1 MKKLLEATQKAKQDT
16 ARYMT
21 AQLRKQAAQ
30 SGWDPEVAS
39 TLNIAHE
46 GGKFTAK
53 VHPDHADRA
62 FVHEYGDE
70 NVKPTAAIRKF
81 MNDPKHVNDAFMVTL
96 NNRWKEAK

>member
-1 MKKLLEATQKAKQDT
+1 VKKLLEATQKAKQDT

-21 AQLRKQAAQ
+21 AQLRKQAVH

-39 TLNIAHE
+39 TLHVAHE

-53 VHPDHADRA
+53 VHPDYADRA

-81 MNDPKHVNDAFMVTL
+81 MNDPKHTNDAFMVTL
-96 NNRWKEAK
+96 NNRWKETK